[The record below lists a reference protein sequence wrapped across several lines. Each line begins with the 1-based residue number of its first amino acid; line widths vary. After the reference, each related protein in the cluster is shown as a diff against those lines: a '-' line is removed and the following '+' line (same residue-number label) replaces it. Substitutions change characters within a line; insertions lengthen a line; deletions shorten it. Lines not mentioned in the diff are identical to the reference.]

1 MGSLIIVLSP
11 VFAIPAWAGSQRQT
25 ICHVS
30 KGAGVGPLE
39 VGDAAVRAH
48 LGHGD
53 YLPLSFY
60 ADADGDGFGDPD
72 DVLLACAAPDGA
84 VDNADDC
91 DDQDASVSPEATDA
105 CGDGVDGDCSGDDA
119 LCFVETD
126 GWRVTSGRVRPGP
139 TAGTIIGDATFE
151 RLSGVATRGGGACLV
166 ADLFS
171 NEPALANYTCATSS
185 DCAHVPRPAG
195 GSVYC
200 ASPDGSGEPRR
211 CWTRPS
217 DNCTR
222 SPSRSPGTFSTRVV
236 TDNARRGHVPVR
248 WMVLTCM
255 ADAADPAGCANT
267 RHVYTHGPTSFWSG
281 E

>member
-1 MGSLIIVLSP
+1 VLCFSYTRL
-11 VFAIPAWAGSQRQT
+11 A
-25 ICHVS
+25 C
-30 KGAGVGPLE
+30 
-39 VGDAAVRAH
+39 H
-48 LGHGD
+48 LGPRPAG
-53 YLPLSFY
+53 
-60 ADADGDGFGDPD
+60 PD
-72 DVLLACAAPDGA
+72 C
-84 VDNADDC
+84 
-91 DDQDASVSPEATDA
+91 
-105 CGDGVDGDCSGDDA
+105 
-119 LCFVETD
+119 
-126 GWRVTSGRVRPGP
+126 RR
-139 TAGTIIGDATFE
+139 DATFE